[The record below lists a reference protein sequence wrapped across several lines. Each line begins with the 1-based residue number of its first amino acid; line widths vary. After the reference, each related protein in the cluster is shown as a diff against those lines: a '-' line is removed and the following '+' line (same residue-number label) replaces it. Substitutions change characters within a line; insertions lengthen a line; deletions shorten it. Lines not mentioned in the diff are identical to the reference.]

1 MTLHRSPFLE
11 RYLPYLLRKADQTLS
26 APFYAVL
33 TRLGVARSD
42 WRVLAV
48 LQELGQLRVAELA
61 TAALSPQPTV
71 THALHRLEK
80 RGLVLRTVSTEDR
93 RERVVSLTPDG
104 LSLTAMLIAEAVRL
118 EAEALAGVGD
128 LTELV
133 GWLRE
138 VTAFLESGAPT
149 VTGGEARVR

>member
-1 MTLHRSPFLE
+1 MTLHHSPFLG

-33 TRLGVARSD
+33 TRSGVARSD

-93 RERVVSLTPDG
+93 RERVVSLTPNG
-104 LSLTAMLIAEAVRL
+104 SLLTATLIDEAVRL
-118 EAEALAGVGD
+118 EEEALAGAGD

-133 GWLRE
+133 SWLRE
-138 VTAFLESGAPT
+138 ITVFLESDAPT
-149 VTGGEARVR
+149 VVGDEARAG